1 MGIPVYMTY
10 AIIYTVIKEKIHN
23 MKQEYEVLLTPWK
36 IGNLEI
42 KNRIVMAPMGGT
54 NIFGWTEPSHFD
66 R

>member
-1 MGIPVYMTY
+1 
-10 AIIYTVIKEKIHN
+10 
-23 MKQEYEVLLTPWK
+23 MKQEYDVLLTPWK

-66 R
+66 HGQSGLAQSSRKCLYLPLAP